1 MEFSPNLTPKEV
13 IQSGAFGGTYF
24 NKTKQNLK
32 INPNE
37 FPKKW
42 FKGLSKNQ
50 YESEKYNRKVNFFK
64 IKSGLSQKEWEERG
78 WIHQQD
84 PRGWFQ
90 WYCRYYL
97 GRRTDD
103 DSRQISRWNNFCG
116 TKGRWRNYIYSKIYK
131 KNTTIND
138 LSFSLA
144 VRQSLL
150 HWAYKIN
157 GGDYEIWKMK
167 NGYE

>member
-24 NKTKQNLK
+24 NKTKQNID
-32 INPNE
+32 INSNE

-42 FKGLSKNQ
+42 FKGLNENQ

-64 IKSGLSQKEWEERG
+64 IKSGLSQKEWEEKG
-78 WIHQQD
+78 WIHPQD

-116 TKGRWRNYIYSKIYK
+116 IKGRWRNYIYSKIYK
-131 KNTTIND
+131 KNTTIDD

-157 GGDYEIWKMK
+157 DSDYEIWKIK
-167 NGYE
+167 NGYK

>member
-50 YESEKYNRKVNFFK
+50 YESEKYNSKVNFF
-64 IKSGLSQKEWEERG
+64 
-78 WIHQQD
+78 
-84 PRGWFQ
+84 
-90 WYCRYYL
+90 
-97 GRRTDD
+97 
-103 DSRQISRWNNFCG
+103 
-116 TKGRWRNYIYSKIYK
+116 
-131 KNTTIND
+131 
-138 LSFSLA
+138 
-144 VRQSLL
+144 
-150 HWAYKIN
+150 
-157 GGDYEIWKMK
+157 
-167 NGYE
+167 